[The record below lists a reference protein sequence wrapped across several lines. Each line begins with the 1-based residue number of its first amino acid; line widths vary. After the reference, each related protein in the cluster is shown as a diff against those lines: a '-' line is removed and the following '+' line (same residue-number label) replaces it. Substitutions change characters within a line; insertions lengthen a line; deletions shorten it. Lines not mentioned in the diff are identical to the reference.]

1 MGWGVL
7 DDKYMEN
14 PPGTAKLT
22 DNNQSS
28 GIIACYRSPFFQ
40 KPTNAELLVQKMM
53 RTPTILNATRASF
66 FNHSLVTVSIAMLLC
81 NIVANGSLDPN
92 DPLNWYFPFKFLFFV
107 RS

>member
-28 GIIACYRSPFFQ
+28 GIIACYRSPFLQ
-40 KPTNAELLVQKMM
+40 KATNAKLLLQKMM
-53 RTPTILNATRASF
+53 RTQTILNATRASF
-66 FNHSLVTVSIAMLLC
+66 FSHSLVTVSITMLLC

-92 DPLNWYFPFKFLFFV
+92 DPLNWYFPFKFKFPV
-107 RS
+107 HS